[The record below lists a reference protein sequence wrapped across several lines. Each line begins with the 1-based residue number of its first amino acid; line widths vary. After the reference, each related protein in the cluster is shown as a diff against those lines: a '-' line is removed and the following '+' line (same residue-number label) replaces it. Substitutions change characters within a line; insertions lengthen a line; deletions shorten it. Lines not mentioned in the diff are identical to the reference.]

1 MRGLVL
7 AVVLAPVVI
16 DECPLSH
23 RRDLVRDARA
33 RLEARGDLQRLLK
46 VPPRARPPMVVPIP
60 VWEGPPPVILIPTE
74 WPPVRPQPLRP

>member
-16 DECPLSH
+16 DERPLSH

-33 RLEARGDLQRLLK
+33 RLEARGDLQRLLE
-46 VPPRARPPMVVPIP
+46 VPLRPPPPMVEPIP
-60 VWEGPPPVILIPTE
+60 LWEGPPPVILIPTQ
-74 WPPVRPQPLRP
+74 WPLPTIQPLRP

>member
-23 RRDLVRDARA
+23 RRDLLRDARA
-33 RLEARGDLQRLLK
+33 RLEARGDLQRLLE
-46 VPPRARPPMVVPIP
+46 VPLRPPPPMVEPIP
-60 VWEGPPPVILIPTE
+60 LWEGPPPVIPIPTE
-74 WPPVRPQPLRP
+74 WPPVKPQPVRP